1 MRERLRGTSMMGLI
15 VACALSAV
23 PSLASAQVQGW
34 SEGSAS
40 GQVSMRDLVPRMSS
54 GQAYSERYGFAV
66 DLDGG
71 GHIGMD
77 FTISNLGIR
86 SGYGASQVRVRL
98 PGQER
103 YEYGERV
110 SRGDWT
116 TAGDRLALDIA
127 KTQVESRGDD
137 SFVLR
142 HDGDVK
148 VELTFR
154 NTMPMWRPGSGQIR
168 QGDDYYR
175 FTLIA
180 PRANVEGRVQIDG
193 VWHEVSADRA
203 GYADHVATNV
213 APYDLAK
220 RFSRFR
226 DYNDDVFV
234 IWREIEL
241 SEKFGGR
248 TLTWAM
254 VGVGDRIIF
263 TDPDA
268 QLRPGNVRPDSSTGY
283 QVPHA
288 VQLEGDSAQGQ
299 MRFVMRGERVEKKDL
314 LASYGRAARL
324 IASALS
330 KPWQFNIHGD
340 YALEVDVGG
349 RTLRTRGGGHYTVD
363 FVNP

>member
-1 MRERLRGTSMMGLI
+1 MRQRPIAASMVGLMM
-15 VACALSAV
+15 ACALSV
-23 PSLASAQVQGW
+23 TPDLASAQVQGW
-34 SEGSAS
+34 SEGSAAR
-40 GQVSMRDLVPRMSS
+40 QVSMRELIPRMSS
-54 GQAYSERYGFAV
+54 GQAYSERYGFSV
-66 DLDGG
+66 DLEGG

-86 SGYGASQVRVRL
+86 SGYGAAQVRVRL

-116 TAGDRLALDIA
+116 TAEDRFALDIA
-127 KTQVESRGDD
+127 KTQVEARGDD
-137 SFVLR
+137 TFVLR

-168 QGDDYYR
+168 QGEDYYR
-175 FTLIA
+175 FTLIS
-180 PRANVEGRVQIDG
+180 PRADVQGRVQIDG
-193 VWHEVSADRA
+193 EWHTVEASRA

-213 APYDLAK
+213 APYELAK

-254 VGVGDRIIF
+254 VGVGERIVF
-263 TDPDA
+263 SDADA
-268 QLRPGNVRPDSSTGY
+268 QLRPGNVRGDGETGY

-288 VQLEGDSAQGQ
+288 VQLEGESGQGE
-299 MRFVMRGERVEKKDL
+299 MRFVMRGDRMEKKDL

-324 IASALS
+324 VASALS
-330 KPWQFNIHGD
+330 KPWQYNIHGD
-340 YALEVDVGG
+340 YALEVEVGG
-349 RTLRTRGGGHYTVD
+349 RTLRTRGRGHYTVD

>member
-1 MRERLRGTSMMGLI
+1 MGQRQAYAGVVTMLA
-15 VACALSAV
+15 VWAMSAV
-23 PSLASAQVQGW
+23 PATAQAQLQGW
-34 SEGSAS
+34 SEGSAAR
-40 GQVSMRDLVPRMSS
+40 QVSMRELIPRMSS
-54 GQAYSERYGFAV
+54 GQAYSERYGFSV
-66 DLDGG
+66 DLEGG

-86 SGYGASQVRVRL
+86 SGYGAAQVRVRL

-110 SRGDWT
+110 GRGDWT
-116 TAGDRLALDIA
+116 TASDRFALDIA
-127 KTQVESRGDD
+127 RTQVEAQGAD

-154 NTMPMWRPGSGQIR
+154 NTMPMWRPGTGQIR
-168 QGDDYYR
+168 QGEDYYR
-175 FTLIA
+175 FTLIS

-193 VWHEVSADRA
+193 TWHEVRAERA

-241 SEKFGGR
+241 TEQFGGR

-254 VGVGDRIIF
+254 VGVGDRIVF
-263 TDPDA
+263 SDA
-268 QLRPGNVRPDSSTGY
+268 AATLRPGNVNADSETGY
-283 QVPHA
+283 QVPQA
-288 VQLEGDSAQGQ
+288 VQIEGESGQGQ
-299 MRFVMRGERVEKKDL
+299 MRFVMRGDRVKKKDL

-324 IASALS
+324 VASALS
-330 KPWQFNIHGD
+330 KPWEYTVHGD
-340 YALEVDVGG
+340 YALEVEVGG
-349 RTLRTRGGGHYTVD
+349 RTVRKRGRAHYTVD